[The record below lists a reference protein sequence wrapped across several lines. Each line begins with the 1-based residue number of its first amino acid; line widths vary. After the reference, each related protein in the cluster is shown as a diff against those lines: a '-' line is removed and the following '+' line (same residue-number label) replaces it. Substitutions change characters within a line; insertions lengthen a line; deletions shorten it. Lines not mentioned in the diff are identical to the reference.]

1 MKPIEYDDIRIDNNR
16 RIVGVDRKKE
26 VERSMMIGGLCRV
39 RRGERG
45 MG

>member
-26 VERSMMIGGLCRV
+26 V
-39 RRGERG
+39 RGQ
-45 MG
+45 